1 MKSCPLIPADWELP
15 TVLRIGIGH
24 GPGRQRVLE
33 ADDHLLLLLH
43 DVPKHHEVE
52 RAGQLFWRQPD
63 GDWLC
68 SLPGAG
74 PSGVEQLLL
83 AYSKATN
90 QLTDAVEAARS
101 SESCFKVLGHLS
113 PLARSTR
120 NMYTTLQEA
129 RNLRSDDPQ
138 LLDWRDQA
146 YDLSRHVELLQNDAK
161 TALDFEVARQ
171 AELQAEASHQMAASA
186 HRLNVL
192 AAFFF
197 PVATLAA
204 VLGANL
210 QNVFTGISPKA
221 ALAVMLFVG
230 LILGG
235 GLTYLITRPARRPG
249 KPAEETQ
256 ED

>member
-1 MKSCPLIPADWELP
+1 MNSCPLIPADWELP
-15 TVLRIGIGH
+15 AVFRIGVGH

-43 DVPKHHEVE
+43 DVPKHHEPD
-52 RAGQLFWRQPD
+52 RTGQLFWRQPD
-63 GDWLC
+63 GTWRC

-74 PSGVEQLLL
+74 PAGIEQHLQSY
-83 AYSKATN
+83 AKAIN
-90 QLTDAVEAARS
+90 HLTDAVEQARS
-101 SESCFKVLGHLS
+101 SEACFKILGQLS

-129 RNLRSDDPQ
+129 RKKCSDDQQ

-146 YDLSRHVELLQNDAK
+146 YDLSRRVELLQNDAK
-161 TALDFEVARQ
+161 TALEFEVARQ
-171 AELQAEASHQMAASA
+171 AELQAEASHQMATSA

-197 PVATLAA
+197 PLATLSA

-210 QNVFTGISPKA
+210 QNVFASISPRG
-221 ALAVMLFVG
+221 ALTVMLVIG

-235 GLTYLITRPARRPG
+235 ALTYLITRPAERPG
-249 KPAEETQ
+249 KRE
-256 ED
+256 